1 MSKYTE
7 NAHEHERINKN
18 CRIYRERHRAEYNRK
33 IRAYRVKKLNNMS
46 SDELQQYRAKRA
58 TQQRIY
64 RAKLKK
70 IADSNN

>member
-33 IRAYRVKKLNNMS
+33 IRAYRAKKLMNMS
-46 SDELQQYRAKRA
+46 LDEIKEYKAKRA
-58 TQQRIY
+58 TQQRVY
-64 RAKLKK
+64 RARLKK
-70 IADSNN
+70 LNDDI